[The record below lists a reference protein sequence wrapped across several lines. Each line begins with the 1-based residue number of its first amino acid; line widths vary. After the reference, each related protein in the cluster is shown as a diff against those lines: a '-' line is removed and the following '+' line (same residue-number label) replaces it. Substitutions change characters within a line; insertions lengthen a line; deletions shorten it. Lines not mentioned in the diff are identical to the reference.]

1 MGKPFSQLEW
11 GSTYQFT
18 WIGSTAPSSLS
29 LVIRTA
35 SETVTNSVAAIQ
47 SGGGNWYAFVT
58 MTTTFP
64 YYPVMMK
71 AEWTATLS
79 TQAGNA
85 SPFVS
90 AMLFEVIRTQAPGQA
105 RRQG

>member
-1 MGKPFSQLEW
+1 MGKLFPEVEW
-11 GSTYQFT
+11 SSTYQFT
-18 WIGSTAPSSLS
+18 WVGSTAPSSLS
-29 LVIRTA
+29 LLIRTA

-47 SGGGNWYAFVT
+47 SAGGNWYAFVT

-64 YYPVMMK
+64 YYPVTLK

-79 TQAGNA
+79 TQAGSA

-90 AMLFEVIRTQAPGQA
+90 VMLFELVRTQAMAQA

>member
-1 MGKPFSQLEW
+1 MGKLFPQLEW

-18 WIGSTAPSSLS
+18 WVGSTTPSSLS
-29 LVIRTA
+29 LLIRTA

-47 SGGGNWYAFVT
+47 SAGGNWYAFVT
-58 MTTTFP
+58 MTTTFL

-79 TQAGNA
+79 TQAGSA
-85 SPFVS
+85 SPFIS
-90 AMLFEVIRTQAPGQA
+90 TMLFEVIRTQATAQA